1 MAPRTPVEEALAGIW
16 AEVLGLERVGAADH
30 FFDLG
35 GHSLLA
41 ARVMS
46 RLREAFGVEMP
57 LRDLFVAPVL
67 SDLAARV
74 ETATLASAPPLVP
87 VPRDGDLPLSF
98 AQQRLW
104 LIDQLEP
111 GSPLYNVPAALRVEG
126 PLDASVLARALSE
139 VVRRHEALRT
149 VFAVPRG
156 TPVQVILQAGPFPLP
171 VMDLSGLPENERE
184 ALALAGEEAGR
195 PFDLT
200 RGPLLRGLLVRLGEG
215 DHLVVLTMHHIASDG
230 WSLGLLVREVA
241 ALYPAFA
248 ARRPSPLPEPPVQYA
263 DFALWQRSWL
273 RGEVLGDEID
283 FWRRRLAGLPP
294 LLELPTDRPRPAAQS
309 HRGAARPVWLLPELT
324 QRAEA
329 VARREGAT
337 LFMVLLA
344 GFQALLARLSGQNDL
359 AVGTPVAGRNR
370 VETEGLIGFFAN
382 TLVLRGDLAGAPS
395 FRELLD
401 RARERALAAYLH
413 QDVPFEKLVE
423 ELAPE
428 RNLAHAPLF
437 QAMLAL
443 QNAPAGSLEIPG
455 LRLRPAS
462 VDAGTAKFDLAL
474 VLAEREGGLAGTA
487 EYATDLFDPATV
499 DRLTAA
505 FGRLLAA
512 ALETPERR
520 VSALALLGEA
530 ERQQIQVEWND
541 TLQEPLDGA
550 LVHAAIAAAAGRSPE
565 ALAVAWDGGEM
576 AYGELERRS
585 NQLARRLRRLGVGP
599 ETFVGLCCDRS
610 GDFVVGVLGILK
622 AGGAYVP
629 LDPEYPRERL
639 DQMLADCGA
648 PVLVAQERTASLA
661 GGARL
666 VRVDALEPEDGGPVL
681 PTVLPEHPAYAIYTS
696 GSTGRPKGV
705 VVTHGS
711 LSRSTRARQG
721 FYREPV
727 ESYLLASSFA
737 FDSSVA
743 GLFWTLVDGGT
754 LVLHREQSRL
764 ELPEFLATL
773 AGRRPSSLFC
783 LPSLYSLILEHAEPG
798 QLASLRTVM
807 VGGEACPPALVALH
821 AERLPGAALVNE
833 YGPTEGTVWSSACFL
848 KAGEAVSI
856 GRPIGNVRLHLL
868 DRDLEP
874 VPAGVH
880 GELWIGGAALARGY
894 LGRPD
899 LTAERFLPDP
909 FAGSP
914 GARMY
919 RTGDRVRWLPGGSL
933 DFLGRLDHQVKIRGF
948 RIELGEIEAALLALP
963 GVREAVVTVRSDGS
977 DGSVRSRLIAY
988 LTGEATA
995 EELRAALR
1003 ERLPDYM

>member
-1 MAPRTPVEEALAGIW
+1 GAG
-16 AEVLGLERVGAADH
+16 GAA
-30 FFDLG
+30 G
-35 GHSLLA
+35 G
-41 ARVMS
+41 
-46 RLREAFGVEMP
+46 G
-57 LRDLFVAPVL
+57 
-67 SDLAARV
+67 
-74 ETATLASAPPLVP
+74 
-87 VPRDGDLPLSF
+87 LPDF
-98 AQQRLW
+98 R
-104 LIDQLEP
+104 
-111 GSPLYNVPAALRVEG
+111 
-126 PLDASVLARALSE
+126 
-139 VVRRHEALRT
+139 EALRRT
-149 VFAVPRG
+149 
-156 TPVQVILQAGPFPLP
+156 
-171 VMDLSGLPENERE
+171 RE
-184 ALALAGEEAGR
+184 AAL
-195 PFDLT
+195 D
-200 RGPLLRGLLVRLGEG
+200 
-215 DHLVVLTMHHIASDG
+215 
-230 WSLGLLVREVA
+230 
-241 ALYPAFA
+241 AFA
-248 ARRPSPLPEPPVQYA
+248 
-263 DFALWQRSWL
+263 
-273 RGEVLGDEID
+273 
-283 FWRRRLAGLPP
+283 
-294 LLELPTDRPRPAAQS
+294 
-309 HRGAARPVWLLPELT
+309 
-324 QRAEA
+324 
-329 VARREGAT
+329 
-337 LFMVLLA
+337 
-344 GFQALLARLSGQNDL
+344 
-359 AVGTPVAGRNR
+359 
-370 VETEGLIGFFAN
+370 
-382 TLVLRGDLAGAPS
+382 
-395 FRELLD
+395 
-401 RARERALAAYLH
+401 H

-821 AERLPGAALVNE
+821 AGRLPGAALVNE

-909 FAGSP
+909 FSESP

-919 RTGDRVRWLPGGSL
+919 RTGDRVRWLADGSL

-1003 ERLPDYM
+1003 ERLPDYMVPSVFVSLPALPLNANGKVDRKALSSMGAAPEPAGREGYVAPRTREEEILAAVWARVLRLPRVGVEDNFFELGGDSILSVQIVARARQAGLLLTVKQLFEHQTVAALARHARAVEESPDSSTAGPGADVYPLSPAQNGILFHSLMAPESGVYVTQVTCALPADLESGLLRQSWERLAARHGVLRTA

>member
-1 MAPRTPVEEALAGIW
+1 
-16 AEVLGLERVGAADH
+16 
-30 FFDLG
+30 
-35 GHSLLA
+35 
-41 ARVMS
+41 
-46 RLREAFGVEMP
+46 
-57 LRDLFVAPVL
+57 
-67 SDLAARV
+67 
-74 ETATLASAPPLVP
+74 
-87 VPRDGDLPLSF
+87 
-98 AQQRLW
+98 
-104 LIDQLEP
+104 
-111 GSPLYNVPAALRVEG
+111 
-126 PLDASVLARALSE
+126 
-139 VVRRHEALRT
+139 
-149 VFAVPRG
+149 
-156 TPVQVILQAGPFPLP
+156 
-171 VMDLSGLPENERE
+171 
-184 ALALAGEEAGR
+184 
-195 PFDLT
+195 
-200 RGPLLRGLLVRLGEG
+200 
-215 DHLVVLTMHHIASDG
+215 
-230 WSLGLLVREVA
+230 
-241 ALYPAFA
+241 
-248 ARRPSPLPEPPVQYA
+248 
-263 DFALWQRSWL
+263 
-273 RGEVLGDEID
+273 
-283 FWRRRLAGLPP
+283 
-294 LLELPTDRPRPAAQS
+294 
-309 HRGAARPVWLLPELT
+309 
-324 QRAEA
+324 
-329 VARREGAT
+329 
-337 LFMVLLA
+337 
-344 GFQALLARLSGQNDL
+344 
-359 AVGTPVAGRNR
+359 
-370 VETEGLIGFFAN
+370 
-382 TLVLRGDLAGAPS
+382 
-395 FRELLD
+395 
-401 RARERALAAYLH
+401 
-413 QDVPFEKLVE
+413 
-423 ELAPE
+423 
-428 RNLAHAPLF
+428 
-437 QAMLAL
+437 
-443 QNAPAGSLEIPG
+443 
-455 LRLRPAS
+455 
-462 VDAGTAKFDLAL
+462 
-474 VLAEREGGLAGTA
+474 
-487 EYATDLFDPATV
+487 
-499 DRLTAA
+499 
-505 FGRLLAA
+505 
-512 ALETPERR
+512 
-520 VSALALLGEA
+520 

-550 LVHAAIAAAAGRSPE
+550 LVHEAIAAAAGRSPE

-681 PTVLPEHPAYAIYTS
+681 PTVLPEHPAYVIYTS

-711 LSRSTRARQG
+711 LARSTRARQG

-874 VPAGVH
+874 VPAGAH

-909 FAGSP
+909 FSKSP

-919 RTGDRVRWLPGGSL
+919 RTGDRVRWLADGSL

-963 GVREAVVTVRSDGS
+963 GVREAVVVARSDRS
-977 DGSVRSRLIAY
+977 DESDRSVRSRLIAY
-988 LTGEATA
+988 LTGDATA
-995 EELRAALR
+995 EELRAALQ
-1003 ERLPDYM
+1003 ERLPDYMVPSVFVSLPALPLNANGKVDRKALSSMGAAPEPAGREGYVAPRTREEEILAAVWARVLRLPRVGAEDNFFELGGDSIQSIRIAARAKQLGIELSVRQLFDRQTIAQLAAATGTGPRAVPAEQGVIEGEVPLTPIQRWF